1 MLTLSSSSQLG
12 VQFYRPASNVYQLA
26 VTPYLSPSSQ
36 DMYQSLRAQNY
47 YVEVLG
53 EPFTCFDA
61 KNYGTLLI
69 VDPEEEYFPEEV
81 RSSCSVARG
90 GPD

>member
-1 MLTLSSSSQLG
+1 
-12 VQFYRPASNVYQLA
+12 
-26 VTPYLSPSSQ
+26 
-36 DMYQSLRAQNY
+36 MYQSLRSHNY

-69 VDPEEEYFPEEV
+69 VDPEEEFFPEEV
-81 RSSCSVARG
+81 CSSLFPCFSRG
-90 GPD
+90 GA

>member
-1 MLTLSSSSQLG
+1 M
-12 VQFYRPASNVYQLA
+12 
-26 VTPYLSPSSQ
+26 
-36 DMYQSLRAQNY
+36 RAQNY

-81 RSSCSVARG
+81 RSSCSVVRG